1 MSMDELVKLV
11 ASKLG
16 VTEDKAKVAVEVVA
30 GFLKKN
36 LPAPL
41 VSQIDAVLGGSG
53 GLADKAKGLLKG
65 LGGGD

>member
-1 MSMDELVKLV
+1 MDELVKLV

-16 VTEDKAKVAVEVVA
+16 VTEDKAKVAVDLVA
-30 GFLKKN
+30 GFLKKK

-41 VSQIDAVLGGSG
+41 ASQIDAVLSGG